1 MTPDSSSWPLRP
13 IWGPPILTSLVAH
26 KKTTPYELYGRDGT
40 PTHTHT
46 AKSNGSFTL
55 STWTCTRVQSFHH
68 RKDGTHRTFPLP
80 HHLHEDV
87 HLGMVIH
94 PRRGWLHPRH
104 PLFLQSRSWHRR
116 YITGRTISEA
126 ASHMH
131 PLTFMSQAEEA
142 VFNAIGIPIKICPQE
157 LTPNWLAA
165 CCCLFTASTLVFYGA
180 DWKSACTVDP
190 GGLLEVSASGAIQI
204 DASRLPWR

>member
-1 MTPDSSSWPLRP
+1 MDLYSLDLDMHKSAVFPPQKRGKSSAPALCHMIYTKMSNLLWPCIHAGGGFIHGVP
-13 IWGPPILTSLVAH
+13 FSCKVAV
-26 KKTTPYELYGRDGT
+26 GT
-40 PTHTHT
+40 GDITIGKYHYW
-46 AKSNGSFTL
+46 
-55 STWTCTRVQSFHH
+55 STV
-68 RKDGTHRTFPLP
+68 L
-80 HHLHEDV
+80 
-87 HLGMVIH
+87 
-94 PRRGWLHPRH
+94 
-104 PLFLQSRSWHRR
+104 
-116 YITGRTISEA
+116 EA